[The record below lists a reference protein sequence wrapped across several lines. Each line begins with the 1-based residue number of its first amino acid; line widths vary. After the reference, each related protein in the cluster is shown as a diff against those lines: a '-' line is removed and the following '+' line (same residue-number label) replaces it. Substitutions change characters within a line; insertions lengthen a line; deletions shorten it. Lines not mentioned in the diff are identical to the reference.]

1 MMRSNNRLVAS
12 EDQEWKLAQEMW
24 KKRKEHG
31 IFSGL
36 ILQAYNLSFKK
47 MQSWSDFTE
56 DHRLRR
62 QGDSGEMAK
71 QYCWRD
77 DLCLGDLEDDIV
89 EKVYIRK

>member
-12 EDQEWKLAQEMW
+12 EGQGSNSAQEMW
-24 KKRKEHG
+24 KKREEYG
-31 IFSGL
+31 VFSGPM
-36 ILQAYNLSFKK
+36 LQAYNLSFKK

-71 QYCWRD
+71 QY
-77 DLCLGDLEDDIV
+77 
-89 EKVYIRK
+89 Y